1 LNDDRPKAPDRVPTL
16 TEVVAGAATAVA
28 TDLPQR
34 AVADA
39 PQRVGDRAPA
49 GAPLSPIEE
58 EQIVSQVLV
67 ELQRRIDQMLEYR
80 LREAL
85 APALARA
92 ADALIV
98 EARNDLARTLRD
110 VLARAVAQ
118 AVAQRRPR

>member
-1 LNDDRPKAPDRVPTL
+1 LNDDRPKVPDRVPTL
-16 TEVVAGAATAVA
+16 TEVVAGAAAPVA
-28 TDLPQR
+28 PDLPQR
-34 AVADA
+34 AVVDA
-39 PQRVGDRAPA
+39 PQRVAERAPSVA
-49 GAPLSPIEE
+49 TLSPIEE
-58 EQIVSQVLV
+58 EQIVGQVLV

-92 ADALIV
+92 ADALVV

>member
-16 TEVVAGAATAVA
+16 TEVVAGAAASVA
-28 TDLPQR
+28 PELPQR
-34 AVADA
+34 AVADP
-39 PQRVGDRAPA
+39 PQRVADRAPSA
-49 GAPLSPIEE
+49 AMLSPIEE
-58 EQIVSQVLV
+58 EQIVGQVLV

-92 ADALIV
+92 ADALVV

>member
-16 TEVVAGAATAVA
+16 TEVVAGAATSGVA
-28 TDLPQR
+28 DLPQR

-39 PQRVGDRAPA
+39 PQRVADRASA
-49 GAPLSPIEE
+49 GATLSPIEE
-58 EQIVSQVLV
+58 EQIVGQVLV

-92 ADALIV
+92 ADALVV

>member
-1 LNDDRPKAPDRVPTL
+1 LA
-16 TEVVAGAATAVA
+16 E
-28 TDLPQR
+28 
-34 AVADA
+34 A
-39 PQRVGDRAPA
+39 PQRVAERTPA
-49 GAPLSPIEE
+49 VTALSAVEE
-58 EQIVSQVLV
+58 EQIVGQVLV